1 MSLLLIRENHRSS
14 VVLSKYSLS
23 KKDLSLFL
31 QNNTLEHISLSVGNP
46 HLLLVEGCSQTRNE
60 TSKEAGRASRE
71 SQLGGLQRC
80 KPIYSP
86 SLTRAFVRLAALNR
100 RK

>member
-31 QNNTLEHISLSVGNP
+31 QNNTLEHISLSVGISASP
-46 HLLLVEGCSQTRNE
+46 IGGRVFTDAKRNE
-60 TSKEAGRASRE
+60 QRGGQGVPRE
-71 SQLGGLQRC
+71 PIRRTPALQTH
-80 KPIYSP
+80 ILS
-86 SLTRAFVRLAALNR
+86 
-100 RK
+100 